1 MIHGSR
7 IPRRATRLALLV
19 AAVAALAAAATAAAD
34 ARTDYLVRAL
44 RTSPMF
50 RVRTQAA
57 ISLGGVQSEPQVTRA
72 LTDALRDDH
81 PAVRAAACAA
91 LERQG
96 DPSALQSLERMS
108 SDREAAVRRA
118 CAGAATALERLARTQ
133 PQRERLPPNGS
144 SGGSSG
150 GGDDRYYVAVGAPA
164 TKVRSVDPATLAS
177 AQQVIRSTT
186 AAISGVRLA
195 PERESARSAQQVIS
209 DASLTGYYLD
219 SSIVSV
225 EQTAQGLR
233 AAVSV
238 VVQSYPDRNIRSM
251 LNGAATVPGGS
262 GAAAQRQAIEGAL
275 RGALRNLPQ
284 ALAASAGPPP
294 SSGGRR
300 RR

>member
-1 MIHGSR
+1 M
-7 IPRRATRLALLV
+7 
-19 AAVAALAAAATAAAD
+19 AAIAVAATAAAD

-57 ISLGGVQSEPQVTRA
+57 ISLGGVQNEPQVTRA

-96 DPSALQSLERMS
+96 DPSALDSLRRVS
-108 SDREAAVRRA
+108 SDRETAVRRA
-118 CAGAATALERLARTQ
+118 CASAVTSLERVARTQ
-133 PQRERLPPNGS
+133 PQRERLPSNGGGSS
-144 SGGSSG
+144 SGGSN
-150 GGDDRYYVAVGAPA
+150 DRYYVAVGRPA
-164 TKVRSVDPATLAS
+164 TKVRNVDAATLAS

-186 AAISGVRLA
+186 ASISGVRLA
-195 PERESARSAQQVIS
+195 PESESNRAAQQVIQ

-219 SSIVSV
+219 ASIVSV

-262 GAAAQRQAIEGAL
+262 GATAQRQAIEGAL

-294 SSGGRR
+294 SSGGGRR
-300 RR
+300 RRR

>member
-1 MIHGSR
+1 M
-7 IPRRATRLALLV
+7 ALV
-19 AAVAALAAAATAAAD
+19 ALAATAAAD

-50 RVRTQAA
+50 RVRAQAA
-57 ISLGGVQSEPQVTRA
+57 ISLGGVQNEPQVTRA

-81 PAVRAAACAA
+81 PGVRAAACAA

-96 DPSALQSLERMS
+96 DPSALPAMRRLS
-108 SDREAAVRRA
+108 SDRETAVRQA
-118 CAGAATALERLARTQ
+118 CAEAVAGLERVARTQ
-133 PQRERLPPNGS
+133 PQRERLPPGGGS
-144 SGGSSG
+144 TSSG
-150 GGDDRYYVAVGAPA
+150 GGDRYYVAVGAPA
-164 TKVRSVDPATLAS
+164 TKVRTVDQATLSS
-177 AQQVIRSTT
+177 AQQLIRSTT
-186 AAISGVRLA
+186 SAVSGVRLA
-195 PERESARSAQQVIS
+195 PDRETPRAAEQVLS
-209 DASLTGYYLD
+209 DGSMTGFYLD

-262 GAAAQRQAIEGAL
+262 GPTAQRQAIEGAL

-284 ALAASAGPPP
+284 ALAAGAPPP
-294 SSGGRR
+294 SSGGGGRR
-300 RR
+300 R